1 LNRGVAETRHFVSRA
16 GTFDF
21 VSFVKKRERGGSK
34 RQRGGSNCGFDTK
47 EERGTDVTLLAR
59 LECSGGNK
67 FVTSDTGLL
76 NFFNQIL

>member
-34 RQRGGSNCGFDTK
+34 RQRGGSNCGFDTE

-59 LECSGGNK
+59 L
-67 FVTSDTGLL
+67 DTARVQEATNLSPQTQGP
-76 NFFNQIL
+76 